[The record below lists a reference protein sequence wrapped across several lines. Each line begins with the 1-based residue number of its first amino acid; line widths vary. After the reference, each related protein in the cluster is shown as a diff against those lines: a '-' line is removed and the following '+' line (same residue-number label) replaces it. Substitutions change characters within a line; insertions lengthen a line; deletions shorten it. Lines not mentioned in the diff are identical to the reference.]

1 MPLRYLLGLV
11 KHNFETCRASHFAKM
26 SLLDSTNLPRKTAS
40 ATSAT
45 AVSHS
50 VKTSNTVITTTSDKE
65 NIKPSPNQQ
74 PTNLSNGND
83 LADFLQD
90 ICWEETWQLDGTA
103 TSVDAQEPVQQWC
116 EDDALLYWIEEFNK
130 PEMTNQLYRLSN
142 ASSSQSQSILYY
154 VDL

>member
-1 MPLRYLLGLV
+1 
-11 KHNFETCRASHFAKM
+11 M
-26 SLLDSTNLPRKTAS
+26 SLLDSTNLPWKTAS

-116 EDDALLYWIEEFNK
+116 EDDVLLYWIEEFNK
-130 PEMTNQLYRLSN
+130 LRNDKSVEQAFQCIQESE
-142 ASSSQSQSILYY
+142 SIHPLFCGFVNNDDEWGSTLLIYSK
-154 VDL
+154 